1 VLAQVDDLAHTAD
14 ACCGRISGV
23 AEGRVLAGQGPVLA
37 AVAAG
42 GALGALARW
51 GVGLALPTP
60 PGQPPWPTLGINVLG
75 CLLIGVL
82 LGVLSHRRAHPL
94 LRPFAATGVLG
105 GFTTFSG
112 YAVDGLGL
120 LHTPGPAAA
129 YLAGT
134 LAGALLATALG
145 LRAGR
150 RIAGDR

>member
-1 VLAQVDDLAHTAD
+1 MLAQVDEPVHTRTEAG
-14 ACCGRISGV
+14 GRIAAV
-23 AEGRVLAGQGPVLA
+23 PEEAVLAGQWPVLA

-60 PGQPPWPTLGINVLG
+60 PGAPPWPTLGINVAG
-75 CLLIGVL
+75 CLLMGLL
-82 LGVLSHRRAHPL
+82 LGVLSRRRTHPL
-94 LRPFAATGVLG
+94 LRPFAGTGVLG

-120 LHTPGPAAA
+120 PLGPAAG

-134 LAGALLATALG
+134 LAGALVATSVG
-145 LRAGR
+145 SWAGR
-150 RIAGDR
+150 RAAGPL